1 MEHNRAGVGTLF
13 RCDTTAF
20 FLLSTLLSRSLTA
33 VQIIRRSTLA
43 FYLLLGLILGGSAAV
58 VLWQAQV
65 SPLWALLIP
74 VVLTVWVGRRPLR
87 RWRVAQQSFPEVWRQ
102 WLQRSVPL
110 YGALAGDARDR
121 FERDVLFFLDEWRFE
136 GVADTAVQD
145 RHRLAVAAGAALIL
159 HGRPDW
165 ELPTKR
171 TILLYPDRFDD
182 DYLGGRDADYD
193 GMVHAQGPIILTRQ
207 AVEDSWAY
215 PHNGDNVVLHELAHL
230 FDFTHAE
237 AVGVPTLMDPA
248 SAEAWEKLVQQ
259 EMRRAARGQ
268 SLLRPYAAENGAEL
282 FAVAVENFFERP
294 GALKRR
300 HEALYNAL
308 VNFFNLDVAAL
319 LQEPS

>member
-1 MEHNRAGVGTLF
+1 
-13 RCDTTAF
+13 
-20 FLLSTLLSRSLTA
+20 
-33 VQIIRRSTLA
+33 
-43 FYLLLGLILGGSAAV
+43 
-58 VLWQAQV
+58 
-65 SPLWALLIP
+65 
-74 VVLTVWVGRRPLR
+74 
-87 RWRVAQQSFPEVWRQ
+87 VAQQSFPEVWQQ
-102 WLQRSVPL
+102 WLARFVPL
-110 YGALAGDARDR
+110 YGAFDDDARAR

-182 DYLGGRDADYD
+182 DYLEGQGADYD

-207 AVEDSWAY
+207 AVEQSWAY

-248 SAEAWEKLVQQ
+248 SAEAWERLVRQEMRRAARGQSLLRPYAADSAEAWERLVRQ

-294 GALKRR
+294 DVLKRR

-308 VNFFNLDVAAL
+308 ANFFNLDVAG
-319 LQEPS
+319 LQRKSP

>member
-1 MEHNRAGVGTLF
+1 
-13 RCDTTAF
+13 
-20 FLLSTLLSRSLTA
+20 
-33 VQIIRRSTLA
+33 VQIIRRSTLL
-43 FYLLLGLILGGSAAV
+43 FYVLLGVILGGSAAV
-58 VLWQAQV
+58 ILWQAQV

-74 VVLTVWVGRRPLR
+74 AMLLVWAGRRPLR
-87 RWRVAQQSFPEVWRQ
+87 RWRVAQQTFPDVWRQ
-102 WLQRSVPL
+102 WLERSVPL
-110 YGALAGDARDR
+110 YDALDDQARAR

-136 GVADTAVQD
+136 GVAETTVQD

-182 DYLGGRDADYD
+182 DYLEGGGADYD

-207 AVEDSWAY
+207 AVEDSWAF

-248 SAEAWEKLVQQ
+248 SAEAWEALVQR
-259 EMRRAARGQ
+259 EMQRAARGQ

-294 GALKRR
+294 TALKRR
-300 HEALYNAL
+300 HEELYNAL

-319 LQEPS
+319 HQESL

>member
-1 MEHNRAGVGTLF
+1 M
-13 RCDTTAF
+13 
-20 FLLSTLLSRSLTA
+20 
-33 VQIIRRSTLA
+33 QIIRRSTLTYYA
-43 FYLLLGLILGGSAAV
+43 LLALILGGSAAI
-58 VLWQAQV
+58 VLWHAEEA
-65 SPLWALLIP
+65 PWWALLVP
-74 VVLTVWVGRRPLR
+74 AVLALWAGRRPFR
-87 RWRVAQQSFPEVWRQ
+87 RWRVAQQSFPEVWQQ
-102 WLQRSVPL
+102 WLARFVPL
-110 YGALAGDARDR
+110 YGAFDDDARAR

-182 DYLGGRDADYD
+182 DYLEGQGADYD

-207 AVEDSWAY
+207 AVEQSWAY

-248 SAEAWEKLVQQ
+248 SAEAWERLVRQEMRRAARGQSLLRPYAADSAEAWERLVRQ

-294 GALKRR
+294 DVLKRR

-308 VNFFNLDVAAL
+308 ANFFNLDVAG
-319 LQEPS
+319 LQRKSP

>member
-1 MEHNRAGVGTLF
+1 M
-13 RCDTTAF
+13 
-20 FLLSTLLSRSLTA
+20 
-33 VQIIRRSTLA
+33 QIIRRSTLTYYA
-43 FYLLLGLILGGSAAV
+43 LLALILGGSAAI
-58 VLWQAQV
+58 VLWQAQEA
-65 SPLWALLIP
+65 LWWALLIP
-74 VVLTVWVGRRPLR
+74 AVLALWAGRRPFR
-87 RWRVAQQSFPEVWRQ
+87 RWRVAQRSFPEVWQQ
-102 WLQRSVPL
+102 WLERFVPL
-110 YGALAGDARDR
+110 YGAFDDDARAR

-182 DYLGGRDADYD
+182 DYLEGQGADYD

-207 AVEDSWAY
+207 AVEESWAY

-248 SAEAWEKLVQQ
+248 SAEAWERLVRQ
-259 EMRRAARGQ
+259 EMQRAARRQ

-294 GALKRR
+294 DVLKQR

-308 VNFFNLDVAAL
+308 ANFFNLDIAAL
-319 LQEPS
+319 QRKSS

>member
-1 MEHNRAGVGTLF
+1 M
-13 RCDTTAF
+13 
-20 FLLSTLLSRSLTA
+20 
-33 VQIIRRSTLA
+33 QIIRRSTLTYYA
-43 FYLLLGLILGGSAAV
+43 LLALILGGSAAV
-58 VLWQAQV
+58 VLWQAQG
-65 SPLWALLIP
+65 SPWWALLIP
-74 VVLTVWVGRRPLR
+74 VLLALWAGRRPFR
-87 RWRVAQQSFPEVWRQ
+87 RWRVAQQSFPEVWQQ
-102 WLQRSVPL
+102 WLERFVPL
-110 YGALAGDARDR
+110 YGALDGDARAR

-165 ELPTKR
+165 EWPTKR

-182 DYLGGRDADYD
+182 DYLESRDANYD

-207 AVEDSWAY
+207 AVEESWAY

-248 SAEAWEKLVQQ
+248 SAEAWERLVRR
-259 EMRRAARGQ
+259 EMRRAARRQ
-268 SLLRPYAAENGAEL
+268 SLLRAYAAENGAEL

-294 GALKRR
+294 DALKRR

-308 VNFFNLDVAAL
+308 ANFFNLDIAAL
-319 LQEPS
+319 QQESP